1 MALNPNGDRK
11 VVTTVLSKDLVARM
25 QAVCAKLG
33 QNQSAY
39 LRRAL
44 AFQLASDEKALAEL
58 DKTTI

>member
-11 VVTTVLSKDLVARM
+11 VVNTVLSKDLVSRM
-25 QAVCAKLG
+25 QAMCDKLG

-44 AFQLASDEKALAEL
+44 AFQLAADEKVLAEI
-58 DKTTI
+58 KTSD

>member
-11 VVTTVLSKDLVARM
+11 VVNTVLSKDLVARM
-25 QAVCAKLG
+25 QDMCDKLG

-44 AFQLASDEKALAEL
+44 AFQLAADEKALADL
-58 DKTTI
+58 DKTTT

>member
-11 VVTTVLSKDLVARM
+11 VVNTVLSKDLVSRM
-25 QAVCAKLG
+25 QAMCDKLG

-44 AFQLASDEKALAEL
+44 AFQLASDEKALAEI
-58 DKTTI
+58 KTSD

>member
-11 VVTTVLSKDLVARM
+11 VVNTVLSKNLVSRM
-25 QAVCAKLG
+25 QAMCDKLG

-44 AFQLASDEKALAEL
+44 AFQLAADEKALAEI
-58 DKTTI
+58 KTSD